1 MLGDGDGKCSSGHDT
16 TSLLLT
22 APRPAVRALDRE
34 ADPAATGRLADDSAA
49 ARKAGDRTGSVGDE
63 RRPHARR
70 GAAVSLGSVAGP
82 ARKSGGDDRKRASIC
97 AVAPRLSTY
106 LLM

>member
-22 APRPAVRALDRE
+22 APRPAVRALDRR
-34 ADPAATGRLADDSAA
+34 ADPVATGPLADDSAA
-49 ARKAGDRTGSVGDE
+49 ARRAGDCTGSVEDE
-63 RRPHARR
+63 RRPHSRR

-82 ARKSGGDDRKRASIC
+82 ARKSGGDDRTRASIC
-97 AVAPRLSTY
+97 TVAPRLSTY